1 MCQWK
6 FLVFT
11 YSANTSARMAF
22 IVPVM
27 SLVAACDRSVRVAS
41 GASRLCASSKRFLES
56 SLFIVLA
63 PSFFDRFEFIRC
75 FFMVVARA
83 LPQSHYR
90 QGVAVEVAS
99 RPQAV
104 GDLITPDGFLQLR
117 AQRTVCFAAI
127 VTFSSESLLRC
138 DNDRIV

>member
-1 MCQWK
+1 
-6 FLVFT
+6 
-11 YSANTSARMAF
+11 MAF
-22 IVPVM
+22 IVPLI
-27 SLVAACDRSVRVAS
+27 SLTAACDRSVRVAS

-56 SLFIVLA
+56 GLFIVLA
-63 PSFFDRFEFIRC
+63 PSFVDRFEFIRC

-104 GDLITPDGFLQLR
+104 GDLITLDGFLHLR
-117 AQRTVCFAAI
+117 AQRAVCLTI
-127 VTFSSESLLRC
+127 IIPLPCESLLRC
-138 DNDRIV
+138 GNDRIV